1 MNSWSNWSS
10 SELWES
16 AHHEDDF
23 NVFTEIFNFHVE
35 KVVEEKLIFEM
46 VSISLTLNTSVKA

>member
-23 NVFTEIFNFHVE
+23 HVFTEIFKVE
-35 KVVEEKLIFEM
+35 DKDQFPCGE
-46 VSISLTLNTSVKA
+46 SS